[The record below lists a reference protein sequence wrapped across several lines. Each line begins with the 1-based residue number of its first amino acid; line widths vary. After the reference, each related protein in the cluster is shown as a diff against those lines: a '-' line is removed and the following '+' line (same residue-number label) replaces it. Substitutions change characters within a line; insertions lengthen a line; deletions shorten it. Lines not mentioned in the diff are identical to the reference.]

1 MNADQIA
8 EIRPA
13 LREVIEGAPDC
24 CVTIEVEADPEKW
37 LQVVDHT
44 INAAY
49 PHADDPGSRL
59 KRLPGISGIRVTGW
73 EARKFVTLDLPEWEI
88 GSLAEWIDA
97 YLVSVLSCEVGD
109 YHVDITYELLN

>member
-13 LREVIEGAPDC
+13 LREAIDGAPHC
-24 CVTIEVEADPEKW
+24 CVTFEVEADPERW

-49 PHADDPGSRL
+49 PHADDPEPRL
-59 KRLPGISGIRVTGW
+59 KTLPGVSGIRITGW
-73 EARKFVTLDLPEWEI
+73 ETQKFVTLELSEWDL
-88 GSLAEWIDA
+88 GSLGEWIDA
-97 YLVSVLSCEVGD
+97 YFVSVLACEAGD
-109 YHVDITYELLN
+109 YHVDITCETLK